1 MTQQTRKDP
10 RAKVLSMTVRY
21 KSATLDEFIEHH
33 SHDVSRGGMFI
44 KTPQA
49 FPPGTLLKFEVRIAE
64 DRKVMQG
71 VGRVVWKRDVAAAD
85 AERPAGMG
93 VKFIKL
99 DDDSRRLIDQL
110 LSSRR
115 DESSAFDEAEAAQG
129 VEAEAPIGL
138 GTEPLSVPPVEPSF
152 FPKLA
157 PAELPAPEDRT
168 VMKQAAELLQEAL
181 REVGDNSAKST
192 AKVAPPSGDDDK
204 EDTKPGRPSKPSDSG
219 LKVQAPRVAPPNPRA
234 TAHGAPS
241 ATPLASKAAPPR
253 NSTPSP
259 AHPDAADMASVAQEI
274 TDKARLVSAA
284 KPAPVPSRKP
294 AARTG
299 KEPLAA
305 RSLPA
310 TKPVPPKPT
319 GAQPALAGASRSSG
333 TNRAVFWFLAVAAC
347 AAGTWFLWR
356 PTANQPAA
364 PEPPKDEQL
373 QAQSPPS
380 PPAEPAPPPSAVVPE
395 PAAPEAAA
403 ASVEAPSPSIA
414 QPAAAAAPP
423 EPAPAQPEAAPAIV
437 KPAVAPKVARRKSTA
452 TEASGSEAP
461 PVEATPIPP
470 EATPEPKQE
479 TPPASEPKP
488 AETKPAEPKPAAPA
502 PAPPPAPA
510 EPPAP
515 KAAPVEPPP
524 AAPAEP
530 PAKKKGSA
538 PAPATDNPY

>member
-1 MTQQTRKDP
+1 
-10 RAKVLSMTVRY
+10 MTVRY

-71 VGRVVWKRDVAAAD
+71 VGRVVWKRDITAAD
-85 AERPAGMG
+85 TERPAGMG

-138 GTEPLSVPPVEPSF
+138 GTEPLSVAPGEPSF

-181 REVGDNSAKST
+181 REVGDSGSKHT
-192 AKVAPPSGDDDK
+192 AKAPPSPTADDDK

-219 LKVQAPRVAPPNPRA
+219 LKVPAPRVPPPNPRA
-234 TAHGAPS
+234 TSHGTPS
-241 ATPLASKAAPPR
+241 AAPLGSKAAPSR

-259 AHPDAADMASVAQEI
+259 GHPDAAEMASVAQEI
-274 TDKARLVSAA
+274 TDKARLVSAS
-284 KPAPVPSRKP
+284 KPAAIPSRKP

-310 TKPVPPKPT
+310 TKPVPLKPI
-319 GAQPALAGASRSSG
+319 GAQPVLSSASRASRSG
-333 TNRAVFWFLAVAAC
+333 RAVFWFLAVAAC

-356 PTANQPAA
+356 PTLNPAS
-364 PEPPKDEQL
+364 EPPKEEQL
-373 QAQSPPS
+373 QAQPPTP
-380 PPAEPAPPPSAVVPE
+380 PPAEPTPPPSAAAPE
-395 PAAPEAAA
+395 PASPEAAA
-403 ASVEAPSPSIA
+403 ASVEAPVPSA
-414 QPAAAAAPP
+414 P
-423 EPAPAQPEAAPAIV
+423 EPAAVAAPSAPVVQPEAAPAAV
-437 KPAVAPKVARRKSTA
+437 KPAVVPKVARRKPTA
-452 TEASGSEAP
+452 TEVSGSEP
-461 PVEATPIPP
+461 PPAETPPPPP
-470 EATPEPKQE
+470 EATPEPKPE
-479 TPPASEPKP
+479 APPP
-488 AETKPAEPKPAAPA
+488 AETKPAEPKP
-502 PAPPPAPA
+502 
-510 EPPAP
+510 
-515 KAAPVEPPP
+515 VEPKP

-530 PAKKKGSA
+530 VAPKAAPADPPPAAPPAEPPAKPPATKKRSA
-538 PAPATDNPY
+538 PAAETDNPY